1 MTTTAP
7 AASDARSDM
16 YGMLERNF
24 VVVMNCLQNV
34 VNVLLLAN
42 FVELG
47 LFYSCMAAKLVS
59 PAESWKGLCYNV
71 FFCLFVL
78 VMIKSFQDTLEALI
92 LFENF
97 KRNRETKEKE
107 ATTTI
112 IAVGKDGA
120 NVKHVDHGSSTN
132 TAWQTIAC
140 YILGTVLGAKYETKM
155 ENGPTVKTPDASTKN
170 NEGKAAADDAAT
182 SVSSSTRSSADT
194 ADALLV

>member
-1 MTTTAP
+1 MA
-7 AASDARSDM
+7 
-16 YGMLERNF
+16 
-24 VVVMNCLQNV
+24 VMNCLQNV
-34 VNVLLLAN
+34 VNVLLLAY
-42 FVELG
+42 FIELG

-78 VMIKSFQDTLEALI
+78 AMMKSSWGTLEALI

-107 ATTTI
+107 PTTTI

-120 NVKHVDHGSSTN
+120 NVKHVDNGASTN

-140 YILGTVLGAKYETKM
+140 YILGTVLGKPETKA
-155 ENGPTVKTPDASTKN
+155 ENEATVKTPDASTKN

>member
-1 MTTTAP
+1 MAV
-7 AASDARSDM
+7 S
-16 YGMLERNF
+16 
-24 VVVMNCLQNV
+24 LQNV
-34 VNVLLLAN
+34 VNVLLLAY
-42 FVELG
+42 FIELG

-78 VMIKSFQDTLEALI
+78 AMMKSSWGTLEALI

-107 ATTTI
+107 PTTTI

-132 TAWQTIAC
+132 TAWTAAVC
-140 YILGTVLGAKYETKM
+140 FVLNAFLSNPETKA
-155 ENGPTVKTPDASTKN
+155 ENEATVKTPDASTNN

-194 ADALLV
+194 SDALLG

>member
-1 MTTTAP
+1 MA
-7 AASDARSDM
+7 
-16 YGMLERNF
+16 
-24 VVVMNCLQNV
+24 VMNCLQNV
-34 VNVLLLAN
+34 VNVLLLAY

-47 LFYSCMAAKLVS
+47 LLYCWGASKLVS

-78 VMIKSFQDTLEALI
+78 AMMIAFKETLEALI

-120 NVKHVDHGSSTN
+120 NVKHVDNGSSTN

-140 YILGTVLGAKYETKM
+140 YILGTVLSKPETKM
-155 ENGPTVKTPDASTKN
+155 ENEATVKTSDASTNN

-194 ADALLV
+194 SDALLG